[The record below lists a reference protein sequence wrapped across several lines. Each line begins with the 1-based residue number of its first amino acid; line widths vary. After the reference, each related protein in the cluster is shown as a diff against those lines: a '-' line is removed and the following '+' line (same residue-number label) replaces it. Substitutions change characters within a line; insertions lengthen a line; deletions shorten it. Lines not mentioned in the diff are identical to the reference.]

1 MFCPF
6 FQKLAPFLPVG
17 PRSWSLVGSSAFQ
30 LCLSKQ
36 LHYPGGLYF
45 YQGRLTEREHL
56 TPIRAQISRSL
67 PPNMGVKRVSS
78 DNTRGVTL
86 REDSPLPGIFEERR
100 EIVAPLFFC
109 PNAPFDGADTT
120 FNSEGPVGENHNKD
134 LFGRLGAM
142 AGKLA
147 LPNRKG
153 EEPMPDPIEESL
165 PVEAPVST
173 SAVSDDR
180 ERERAESKKFH
191 QGLCS
196 GLCRS
201 LHGLP
206 DPDRGTGLLAESY
219 RRVPG

>member
-67 PPNMGVKRVSS
+67 SPNMGVKRVSS

-100 EIVAPLFFC
+100 EIVAPLFC
-109 PNAPFDGADTT
+109 APGKGADSRVKVPNGEGDEHTCRTT
-120 FNSEGPVGENHNKD
+120 
-134 LFGRLGAM
+134 
-142 AGKLA
+142 
-147 LPNRKG
+147 
-153 EEPMPDPIEESL
+153 
-165 PVEAPVST
+165 
-173 SAVSDDR
+173 
-180 ERERAESKKFH
+180 
-191 QGLCS
+191 
-196 GLCRS
+196 
-201 LHGLP
+201 
-206 DPDRGTGLLAESY
+206 Y
-219 RRVPG
+219 